1 MLTYRRF
8 GEGILGDEQNNPTHH
23 PFFQGADDIGHL
35 GAGLIAPFASDTTS
49 PNHSSGISGNKKL
62 KDRQEPGYFAADGS
76 AVASAIFGS
85 SRRGPREG
93 RPKTG
98 STSADNFQ
106 ENRNRFFKEGIMK
119 FSTRQMGMFTLFGM
133 FLFLFAS
140 LSYSQTLTGSIKGI
154 VTDESGIPLPGVT
167 VEISSPALIGG
178 VNSQITTENGF
189 YRSVNLPPGIYKIVF
204 SLEGFKTVERLNIK
218 VSVKAAVTE
227 DLVMQQAA
235 IKESITVIAEAPIL
249 DVTDSGMSSRF
260 DKDLL
265 EKIPSGRNSFLDVV
279 KQTPGIVTNSG
290 STGDA
295 YLSGFGSNQ
304 EANSFQM
311 DGLDIARTRLGDN
324 YLFPNQ
330 ELFSEVEVSGA
341 GNPAEYGGFS
351 GVVVNVV
358 TKSGGNSFSGLLSYY
373 GQFDSLTGDNNP
385 DPEKYDSMKRNVF
398 NDFVFSLGGP
408 IIKDRL
414 WFFGSGNIVRDDE
427 TSWRMDPQY
436 HMPTDSQYYFLKLT
450 FQAAKKHKIVGSFGY
465 RKYVWGT
472 PAGPYRTKE
481 ATYVSTTTLPNWNI
495 LYTWIMGQNTF
506 LELKT
511 SGFDGKESQPNNP
524 GSTLDDPVHMD
535 LLTGVLSNAQMWPSE
550 IYEKRSQ
557 AHVSISHFADNFL
570 GGKHEFKL
578 GIQYNIAD
586 RGSITG
592 YSGGKLF
599 YDYGGEKYLL
609 YEQAPFYYGGTVKNI
624 GVFLEDSWTIGRRLT
639 FNLGLRYDNS
649 RGDIPS
655 YDIYEGWRPIP
666 GQKTKKL
673 KDIVAWNMISPRI
686 GFVFQLTSD
695 RKTIL
700 KGNYGLYYE
709 ALSPGKYEW
718 PGPNATDWTASWWNG
733 SEWEVYN
740 FVPGAGG
747 FNIDPNLKPIY
758 CNQFYLGVEREV
770 FPGFSVG
777 LSGVYKIMKGFA
789 GLANISGI
797 YETVPM
803 VSPDNGQTYN
813 VQNQINVGENRY
825 ITTNPKGHEQ
835 SYKGLILNLNKR
847 YSNNW
852 LFNASV
858 TLSRSEGYNNISA
871 GVDAYWQLSTMDTGG
886 NYRRGK
892 DPNDWLNS
900 RGLMQHDRTWVLKAQ
915 FGYTLPLDILA
926 SVNYQ
931 YMTGRP
937 YTSRVRVYPDQGMR
951 KIIAEPVSGENRFPP
966 INMLD
971 FRMEKTFLF
980 GNRLR
985 FSAML
990 DVFNLLNVNPAN
1002 RFASIDSWSSA
1013 YLEPSVIPLAR
1024 RAQVGIKVEF

>member
-1 MLTYRRF
+1 
-8 GEGILGDEQNNPTHH
+8 
-23 PFFQGADDIGHL
+23 
-35 GAGLIAPFASDTTS
+35 
-49 PNHSSGISGNKKL
+49 
-62 KDRQEPGYFAADGS
+62 
-76 AVASAIFGS
+76 
-85 SRRGPREG
+85 
-93 RPKTG
+93 
-98 STSADNFQ
+98 
-106 ENRNRFFKEGIMK
+106 MK
-119 FSTRQMGMFTLFGM
+119 FSKRQMGIFTLFGM

-140 LSYSQTLTGSIKGI
+140 LSYSQTLTGSIKGM

-204 SLEGFKTVERLNIK
+204 SLEGFKTVERLNIR
-218 VSVKAAVTE
+218 VGVKAAVTE

-290 STGDA
+290 STGDS
-295 YLSGFGSNQ
+295 YLSAFGSNQ

-311 DGLDIARTRLGDN
+311 DGLDTTESRKALTYI
-324 YLFPNQ
+324 YPHQ
-330 ELFSEVEVSGA
+330 ELFSEVEVSGL

-373 GQFDSLTGDNNP
+373 GQFDRLTGDNNP
-385 DPEKYDSMKRNVF
+385 DPEKYNSMKRYVF

-408 IIKDRL
+408 IIKDKF
-414 WFFGSGNIVRDDE
+414 WFFGSGNIIRDDITGWQE
-427 TSWRMDPQY
+427 DPRY
-436 HMPTDSQYYFLKLT
+436 HVPSDSQYYFLKLT
-450 FQAAKKHKIVGSFGY
+450 FQAAKNHRISGSFGY
-465 RKYVWGT
+465 RKDQSGNSVT
-472 PAGPYRTKE
+472 PYRTKE
-481 ATYVSTTTLPNWNI
+481 ATLKNDIKSPNWNI

-511 SGFDGKESQPNNP
+511 AGYDGKGIQSNQG
-524 GSTLDDPVHMD
+524 GSTLDDAVHYD
-535 LLTGVLSNAQMWPSE
+535 LLTGILSGAQYWPSE
-550 IYEKRSQ
+550 IFNNRYQ
-557 AHVSISHFADNFL
+557 AHVSISHYADNFL

-578 GIQYNIAD
+578 GVQYN
-586 RGSITG
+586 RSFLGSITG
-592 YSGGKLF
+592 YSGGKLY
-599 YDYGGEKYLL
+599 YDYGGDPYLL
-609 YEQAPFYYGGTVKNI
+609 YEQSPFYYGGTVKNI
-624 GVFLEDSWTIGRRLT
+624 GVFLEDSWTIGQRLT
-639 FNLGLRYDNS
+639 LNLGLRYDNS

-655 YDIYEGWRPIP
+655 YKIYEGWNPIP
-666 GQKTKKL
+666 GQTTKKV
-673 KDIVAWNMISPRI
+673 KDVVAWNMISPRI

-695 RKTIL
+695 KKTIL

-758 CNQFYLGVEREV
+758 CNQFYLGVDREV

-777 LSGVYKIMKGFA
+777 LSGVYKILKGFA
-789 GLANISGI
+789 GLENVSGI

-813 VQNQINVGENRY
+813 VQNQINAGENTY
-825 ITTNPKGHEQ
+825 ITTNPEGHEQ
-835 SYKGLILNLNKR
+835 SYKGLILTLNKR

-852 LFNASV
+852 LFNSSV
-858 TLSRSEGYNNISA
+858 ILSRSEGYNNISA
-871 GVDAYWQLSTMDTGG
+871 GVDVYGQVSTMDSSG

-892 DPNDWLNS
+892 DPNDYINA
-900 RGLMQHDRTWVLKAQ
+900 RGLMQSDRTWVLKAQ
-915 FGYTLPLDILA
+915 FGYKFPLDILA
-926 SVNYQ
+926 SVNFQ

-951 KIIAEPVSGENRFPP
+951 KIIAEPKSGDNRYPP

-990 DVFNLLNVNPAN
+990 DVFNLLNVNPVN
-1002 RFASIDSWSSA
+1002 NFASIDKWSSSF
-1013 YLEPSVIPLAR
+1013 LKSSVIPSPR
-1024 RAQVGIKVEF
+1024 RAQLGIKVEF